1 MTPPTAL
8 NIRETLLRAIEEQ
21 SPRSP
26 IDSSLQSGSIL
37 QAAARALGAAFNT
50 ELEQALLTQWHE
62 LFRTGYLAWGFNIAN
77 PNPPFCHVTDRGRA
91 ALERLSHD
99 PANPSGYLR
108 HLNSA
113 AHLNPVATSYIS
125 EALDCY
131 VSSSHKA
138 AAVMVGAA
146 AESLVIELRDLLLE
160 RLRSADQTLP
170 RNLDDWRVKTILNSL
185 RSYFDSV
192 QRQFP
197 EKLREEYESY
207 WSAFTQQI
215 RATRNEAGHPT
226 SVQPIEPE
234 AVHASLLIFPELAK
248 LANKL
253 RDWVA
258 TNVR

>member
-1 MTPPTAL
+1 MPPPTAL
-8 NIRETLLRAIEEQ
+8 NIRETLLEIIAEQ
-21 SPRSP
+21 SPRSA
-26 IDSSLQSGSIL
+26 IDSSLQSSTIL
-37 QAAARALGAAFNT
+37 NAAARALGAAYNT

-77 PNPPFCHVTDRGRA
+77 PDPPFCHVTDRGRA

-99 PANPSGYLR
+99 PGNPSGYLR

-113 AHLNPVATSYIS
+113 TQLNPIAASYLS

-160 RLRSADQTLP
+160 RLRIADKTPP
-170 RNLDDWRVKTILNSL
+170 RNLDDWRVKAILNSL
-185 RSYFDSV
+185 RSYFDRV
-192 QRQFP
+192 QSQFP
-197 EKLREEYESY
+197 EKLREEYEAY

-226 SVQPIEPE
+226 SVHPIEPE

-248 LANKL
+248 LTNKL
-253 RDWVA
+253 REWVT